1 MEYASIDDTSG
12 VLVSLI
18 CIPCFSLA
26 IQSKR
31 VTKLTRRCSNN
42 ARQWVG
48 NKPFCRIEGGRV
60 GLGGLEIACADE
72 SHFSFGRQIIN
83 FLLHHF
89 NRLSVPDLNFNFV
102 CKHKQSFF
110 GAM

>member
-1 MEYASIDDTSG
+1 MHDNGWEINRFAGD
-12 VLVSLI
+12 
-18 CIPCFSLA
+18 
-26 IQSKR
+26 
-31 VTKLTRRCSNN
+31 
-42 ARQWVG
+42 RQLL
-48 NKPFCRIEGGRV
+48 RIKGGRV

>member
-1 MEYASIDDTSG
+1 MHDNGWEINRFAGD
-12 VLVSLI
+12 
-18 CIPCFSLA
+18 
-26 IQSKR
+26 
-31 VTKLTRRCSNN
+31 
-42 ARQWVG
+42 RQLL
-48 NKPFCRIEGGRV
+48 RIEGGRV
-60 GLGGLEIACADE
+60 GLGGLKIACADK

-89 NRLSVPDLNFNFV
+89 NLLSVPDLNFNFV

>member
-1 MEYASIDDTSG
+1 MIQVVYLYPLFAS
-12 VLVSLI
+12 LV
-18 CIPCFSLA
+18 FSLA

-48 NKPFCRIEGGRV
+48 NKPLCRRQAAATYRGGGGRV

-89 NRLSVPDLNFNFV
+89 NRLSVPDHRRPKL
-102 CKHKQSFF
+102 QL
-110 GAM
+110 

>member
-1 MEYASIDDTSG
+1 MHDNGWEINRFAGD
-12 VLVSLI
+12 
-18 CIPCFSLA
+18 
-26 IQSKR
+26 
-31 VTKLTRRCSNN
+31 
-42 ARQWVG
+42 RQLL
-48 NKPFCRIEGGRV
+48 RIEGGGGV

-89 NRLSVPDLNFNFV
+89 NLLSVPDLNFNFV

>member
-1 MEYASIDDTSG
+1 MHDNGWEINRFAGD
-12 VLVSLI
+12 
-18 CIPCFSLA
+18 
-26 IQSKR
+26 
-31 VTKLTRRCSNN
+31 
-42 ARQWVG
+42 RQLL
-48 NKPFCRIEGGRV
+48 RIEGGRV

-83 FLLHHF
+83 FLLHH
-89 NRLSVPDLNFNFV
+89 LNFNFV